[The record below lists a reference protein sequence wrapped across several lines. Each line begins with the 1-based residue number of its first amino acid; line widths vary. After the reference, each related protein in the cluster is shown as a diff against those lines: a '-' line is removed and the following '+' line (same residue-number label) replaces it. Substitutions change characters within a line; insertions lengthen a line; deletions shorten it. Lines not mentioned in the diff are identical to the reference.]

1 MANQL
6 DLEEQEQLDQLKHFW
21 NTWGTLIS
29 SVLVVV
35 FGALAVWN
43 GYQFWQNRQATQASA
58 LFDAVEVAVQ
68 TGDQTRVEQA
78 FGDIRGKYAGTVQAA
93 QAGLLVAKLEM
104 EKNQPDAAKA
114 ALEWTAKNASD
125 EGYRAIAR
133 LRLASVLLE
142 QKAYDAALQTL
153 SEKFPLD
160 LEQKAYDAALQT
172 LSEKFPL
179 EMHAVVA
186 DRKGDVLLLQG
197 KNTEAAAEYSSA
209 YAAFSDSVE
218 YRRLVEVKLNAL
230 GIKPAVQVA
239 TSMAEVKK

>member
-35 FGALAVWN
+35 FGALAAWN

-68 TGDQTRVEQA
+68 TGDHTRVEQA

-93 QAGLLVAKLEM
+93 QAGLMVAKLEM
-104 EKNQPDAAKA
+104 GEDQPDAAKA

-133 LRLASVLLE
+133 LRLASVL
-142 QKAYDAALQTL
+142 
-153 SEKFPLD
+153 

>member
-35 FGALAVWN
+35 FGALAAWN

-78 FGDIRGKYAGTVQAA
+78 FGDIRDKYAGTVQAA
-93 QAGLLVAKLEM
+93 QAGLMVAKLEM
-104 EKNQPDAAKA
+104 GKNQPDAAKA

-133 LRLASVLLE
+133 LRLASVL
-142 QKAYDAALQTL
+142 
-153 SEKFPLD
+153 

>member
-35 FGALAVWN
+35 FGALAAWN

-68 TGDQTRVEQA
+68 TGDHTRVEQA

-93 QAGLLVAKLEM
+93 QAGLMVAKLEM

-114 ALEWTAKNASD
+114 ALEWTAKNTSD

-133 LRLASVLLE
+133 LRLASVL
-142 QKAYDAALQTL
+142 
-153 SEKFPLD
+153 